1 MQHNQNKK
9 AYRWRMVVFCL
20 RVRVDCINVLET
32 HFNCSGTIIPRQWRN
47 SSECVQMH
55 HMNRL
60 RTYHKTSSNIRV
72 QRVHISWDVLHLCL
86 CTLDSWTRWG
96 LVTHWSFLVH
106 DDVLKW
112 KHFRCYLPFVRE
124 IHRLPV
130 NFLHNATDAEFYV
143 FFDLHLNKR
152 LSKQSWR
159 RWFETPSRSLLRHCN
174 ESGNIVLLIRR

>member
-1 MQHNQNKK
+1 MHYGKSWWASNTVLTVETYLFRNCLFSATNACCVSMANIYLGPTISIMPSNDHRQTAFISIGRVEIFPMCILSDVYALLYHFNEPIRLIYAKDMQHNQNKK

-20 RVRVDCINVLET
+20 RVPVDCINVLET

-86 CTLDSWTRWG
+86 CT
-96 LVTHWSFLVH
+96 
-106 DDVLKW
+106 
-112 KHFRCYLPFVRE
+112 
-124 IHRLPV
+124 
-130 NFLHNATDAEFYV
+130 
-143 FFDLHLNKR
+143 
-152 LSKQSWR
+152 
-159 RWFETPSRSLLRHCN
+159 
-174 ESGNIVLLIRR
+174 